1 MEKFNAEFIA
11 GGSVQ
16 NSLRVA
22 AWIIGKPK
30 VAVFFGCVGKDEYAE
45 ILEKKAIEQGVD
57 VHYQRTND
65 QPTGTCAVLITGTH
79 RSLCANLAAANC
91 FTLDHVQL
99 PENWK
104 CIENAKFFYISG
116 FFLTVSPPTIQTI
129 AKHAYENDKPFLM
142 NLSAPFLAQFY
153 KEPLTAALEYVDIV
167 FGNELEAEAFAKE
180 FNFGTTDL
188 REIALKLCDLPKVG
202 DKRKRVAII
211 THGAN
216 PVILARDGK
225 IEEFPVT
232 PIPREQIVD
241 TNGAGD
247 AFTGGFL
254 AQFVQGKSFATSIR
268 CGVWA
273 AAQIIA
279 RSGCT
284 FEGEAGFTDAGD
296 E

>member
-1 MEKFNAEFIA
+1 MVEQHNAEFIA

-16 NSLRVA
+16 NTLRVA
-22 AWIIGKPK
+22 SWIIGEPQ
-30 VAVFFGCVGKDEYAE
+30 VAVFFGCVGEDEYAA

-57 VHYQRTND
+57 VHYQRTTD

-91 FTLDHVQL
+91 FTLDHVQK
-99 PENWK
+99 PENWARV
-104 CIENAKFFYISG
+104 ENAKFFYISG

-129 AKHAYENDKPFLM
+129 AKHALEQDKPFLM
-142 NLSAPFLAQFY
+142 NLSAPFIAQFY
-153 KEPLTAALEYVDIV
+153 KEQLTAALEYVDIV

-180 FNFGTTDL
+180 FDLGTTDL
-188 REIALKLCDLPKVG
+188 REIALKLCDMPKAG
-202 DKRKRVAII
+202 GKRKRVAII
-211 THGAN
+211 THGSN

-225 IEEFPVT
+225 IEEFPVA
-232 PIPREQIVD
+232 PIPREKIVD

-247 AFTGGFL
+247 AFSGGFL
-254 AQFVQGKSFATSIR
+254 AQFVQGKSYATAIR
-268 CGVWA
+268 CGIWA

-284 FEGEAGFTDAGD
+284 FEGVAGFKDQ

>member
-22 AWIIGKPK
+22 EWILGEPK
-30 VAVFFGCVGKDEYAE
+30 VAVFFGCVGKDEYAD
-45 ILEKKAIEQGVD
+45 ILEKKALEQGVD
-57 VHYQRTND
+57 VHYQRTSE

-99 PENWK
+99 PENWA
-104 CIENAKFFYISG
+104 CVENAKFFYTSG
-116 FFLTVSPPTIQTI
+116 FFLTVSPATTQTI
-129 AKHAYENDKPFLM
+129 AKHAFEHDKPFLM
-142 NLSAPFLAQFY
+142 NLSAPFLSQFY

-167 FGNELEAEAFAKE
+167 FGNELEAESFAKE
-180 FNFGTTDL
+180 FDFGTTDL
-188 REIALKLCDLPKVG
+188 KEIALKLCDLPKVG
-202 DKRKRVAII
+202 TKRKRVAII
-211 THGAN
+211 THGSN
-216 PVILARDGK
+216 PVILAHDGK
-225 IEEFPVT
+225 IEEFPVS
-232 PIPREQIVD
+232 PIARDLIVD

-247 AFTGGFL
+247 AFSGGFL
-254 AQFVQGKSFATSIR
+254 AQFVQGKSYATCIR
-268 CGVWA
+268 CGIWA

-284 FEGEAGFTDAGD
+284 FEGVAGFKDQ